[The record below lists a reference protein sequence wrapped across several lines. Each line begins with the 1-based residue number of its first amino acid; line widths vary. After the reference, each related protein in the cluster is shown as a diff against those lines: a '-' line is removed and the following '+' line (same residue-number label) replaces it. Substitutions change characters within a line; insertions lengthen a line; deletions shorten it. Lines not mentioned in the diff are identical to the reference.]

1 MLRDAIERSLS
12 LERKD
17 IRDAISE
24 TNITSKIENILPD
37 DRISFGPNGQN
48 DYSRLTI
55 MQVQNNSWKTVWP
68 EPYAGSMP
76 KQA

>member
-12 LERKD
+12 LERED

-37 DRISFGPNGQN
+37 DRIAFGPDGQN
-48 DYSRLTI
+48 DYSRLAI
-55 MQVQNNSWKTVWP
+55 MQVQNNTWKTVWP
-68 EPYAGSMP
+68 EPYAESMP
-76 KQA
+76 KKT